1 MINPYQSRAALFG
14 QMQTRQA
21 AQAAPAAAPRPPAQL
36 QQATAPAAVAPAEA
50 QRIERAFPEQPALSM
65 KLYGRTSSAQT
76 VAPGSLGH
84 RLDLSA

>member
-21 AQAAPAAAPRPPAQL
+21 AQADSASAPRAAASLRRAQPPAR
-36 QQATAPAAVAPAEA
+36 VAPQEA
-50 QRIERAFPEQPALSM
+50 ARIEQAFPPQPALSM
-65 KLYGRTSSAQT
+65 KLYGPGSAAHT
-76 VAPGSLGH
+76 VAPASLGG